1 MSIKKL
7 TIVTGGTHGIGRSCV
22 ETLVTQGFQVLFTG
36 RDTEAG
42 KNIEDTCSGAVFQR
56 CDVADETQCEAAVA
70 RALELG
76 QGLIYGLVNNAGMSL
91 RAPFEETI
99 TADWDRIMTVNTRSV
114 YLMTR
119 LALPGLRAAKGS
131 VVTTSSVAGLVGQRG
146 LALYTTSKAAL
157 IGLTQALALEY
168 GSEVRFNA
176 IAPGQ
181 IGTRMMQKIMDNPDR
196 LAATVATIPAARLAK
211 PQEVADVVAWLISD
225 ASSFVNG
232 AIIPVDGGETAGIFD

>member
-1 MSIKKL
+1 MNENSTI
-7 TIVTGGTHGIGRSCV
+7 IVTGGTHGIGQACV
-22 ETLVTQGFQVLFTG
+22 ETLAGQGHQVVFTG
-36 RDTEAG
+36 RDEAAG
-42 KNIEDTCSGAVFQR
+42 LMLEKKCGAIFQQ
-56 CDVADETQCEAAVA
+56 CDVADEDQCHAAVT
-70 RALELG
+70 RAMGLG
-76 QGLIYGLVNNAGMSL
+76 QGRIAGLVNNAGMSL
-91 RAPFEETI
+91 RAPFEETL
-99 TADWDRIMTVNTRSV
+99 TEDWDRIMTVNARSV

-146 LALYTTSKAAL
+146 LALYTASKATL

-181 IGTRMMQKIMDNPDR
+181 IGTRMMQKIMDDPAR
-196 LAATVATIPAARLAK
+196 LAATVATIPAARLAE
-211 PQEVADVVAWLISD
+211 PREVADVVAWLISD

>member
-1 MSIKKL
+1 MNDAGL
-7 TIVTGGTHGIGRSCV
+7 VIVTGGTHGIGRACV
-22 ETLVTQGFQVLFTG
+22 ELLSAKGHQVLFTG
-36 RDTEAG
+36 RDVDAG
-42 KNIEDTCSGAVFQR
+42 ADITTSCKGAIFQR
-56 CDVADETQCEAAVA
+56 CDVAIEAECEAVA
-70 RALELG
+70 TRAMTLG
-76 QGLIYGLVNNAGMSL
+76 NGQIAGLVNNAGMSL
-91 RAPFEETI
+91 RAGFEDT
-99 TADWDRIMTVNTRSV
+99 TLDDWDRIMAVNARSV

-146 LALYTTSKAAL
+146 LALYTASKAAL

-181 IGTRMMQKIMDNPDR
+181 IGTRMMEKIMTDPAR
-196 LAATVATIPAARLAK
+196 LATTVSTIPASRLGT
-211 PQEVADVVAWLISD
+211 PNEVAEVVAWLISD

-232 AIIPVDGGETAGIFD
+232 AIVPVDGGETSGIFS